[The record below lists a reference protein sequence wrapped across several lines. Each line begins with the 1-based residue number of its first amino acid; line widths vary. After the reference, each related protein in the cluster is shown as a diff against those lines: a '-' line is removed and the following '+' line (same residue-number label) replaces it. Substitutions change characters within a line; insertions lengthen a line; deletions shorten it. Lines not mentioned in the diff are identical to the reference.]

1 MQPLSKPLPTYRRQP
16 PLLLSDGSQH
26 CAAMVAPWAV
36 VAPAS
41 SMQLAAGCRPAP
53 PSSARTGCHAV
64 GDALGDCVVGDMLGG
79 AVLPSTVGARV
90 IGEALGEGVV
100 GAALGNA
107 VQGSFVHTGT
117 WLY

>member
-1 MQPLSKPLPTYRRQP
+1 
-16 PLLLSDGSQH
+16 
-26 CAAMVAPWAV
+26 
-36 VAPAS
+36 
-41 SMQLAAGCRPAP
+41 
-53 PSSARTGCHAV
+53 
-64 GDALGDCVVGDMLGG
+64 
-79 AVLPSTVGARV
+79 V